1 MSESVPASP
10 PSLPAGGVLGA
21 DATDPEDVA
30 LLVWLVNLITWQLI
44 ASLSGP
50 PVQAA
55 VVRIGLVV
63 NTVIILLIVGLGPGQ
78 VSG

>member
-1 MSESVPASP
+1 M
-10 PSLPAGGVLGA
+10 
-21 DATDPEDVA
+21 A